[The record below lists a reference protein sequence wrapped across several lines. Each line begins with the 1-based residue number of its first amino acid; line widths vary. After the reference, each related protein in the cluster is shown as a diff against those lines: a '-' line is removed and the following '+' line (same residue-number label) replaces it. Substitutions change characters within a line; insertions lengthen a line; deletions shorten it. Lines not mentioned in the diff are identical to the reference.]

1 MRLSDFRALTF
12 DCYGTLID
20 WETGLLAA
28 LQGLITC
35 APRLRSREEAL
46 RDYALHEAEQEHFTP
61 TMKYS
66 QLLAVVYKRLAENWE
81 APAPWAECAT
91 FAASLRTWEPFQ
103 FLCLSRGLQALH
115 PLNVDNESFSFTARK
130 LGVQFDG
137 VMTAEDIGSY
147 KPSLR
152 NFEYLLARLRSQGIE
167 QGRILHVA
175 QSLVHDHEPANEL
188 GLASCWINR
197 QHGSAGAVGESAD
210 RPRYV
215 QQRSELAGASTAM
228 GDLQA
233 DARHAPAVHPAA
245 LARRCAS

>member
-91 FAASLRTWEPFQ
+91 FAASLRTWEPFPDTLAALRYLKSQ
-103 FLCLSRGLQALH
+103 YKLYILS
-115 PLNVDNESFSFTARK
+115 NVDNESFSFTARK

-210 RPRYV
+210 RPRYDFTFN
-215 QQRSELAGASTAM
+215 SMGELA
-228 GDLQA
+228 
-233 DARHAPAVHPAA
+233 DAH
-245 LARRCAS
+245 RREVGG